1 MFKSTTANT
10 ETVGSSAE
18 VELGSSPSWREYEST
33 FSRLLHDENLN
44 RNQASQG
51 ADDIVRSASAV
62 DLSYG
67 KVNGDS
73 AYVENGHQYGAQAGY
88 KTGLFSQDDTSV
100 PPHGRSN
107 SGSALNNG
115 VFSQSTFGLPSD
127 LTGAGSDM
135 GSSDVVSAFSSF
147 GLGTDVP
154 LRPSTAPLPPH
165 GSRSESFVGNA
176 TRFSN
181 MSGTGVQSS
190 GMYGG
195 DSSGMDKQNPQ
206 AAALLQLQLQQLQQL
221 QQFQSVAP
229 VGMPGMAP
237 FDVSGAGLA
246 GMGMGMPTPDMSQLL
261 ASNFNGGGM
270 GNHGGGM
277 GIHGGGYGA
286 NGQPQTM
293 AEVYQAAYAAA
304 FYAQQQQLQS
314 LMRMQQVPGLLHP
327 NALNPQQHQQYGGLD
342 GGMNG
347 MGGDG
352 GYGSRMNGRDD
363 RSRVGRT
370 MGRNRS
376 NDRGDR
382 GGGIGGSQSLSGS
395 VARSDSPP
403 SEAEI
408 AEMDSRFGS
417 VENCVGQI
425 SVLARDQH
433 GCRFLQRKFDEEGSA
448 AVDLCYTEIIA
459 EAVELMMDPFGN
471 YLVQKLIEC
480 CSEEQRSGVLRAVS
494 VVKDDN
500 PDGLPEL
507 VTIAL
512 NTHGTRAV
520 QKLIEMLNS
529 PEEILLATNAL
540 RPGVVTLIKDLNGN
554 HVIQRCLQRLTS
566 EDNHFIYDAAKVNC
580 VEIAT
585 HRHGCCV
592 LQRCID
598 HAVDEQCRPLVHE
611 IASQALVLSQDP
623 FGNYVVQYIL
633 DLGLSWANAEV
644 MTQLIGNYAEL
655 SMQKFSSNVVEK
667 CLKLPDASLE
677 KNRNIVVR
685 EIMQS
690 PLLDRLLMDPYGNY
704 VVQSTLTVTK
714 GVLHTELVERIRP
727 HLPLIKNSPF
737 GKRILRLLLE
747 NKK

>member
-1 MFKSTTANT
+1 MFGASRDDGAI
-10 ETVGSSAE
+10 
-18 VELGSSPSWREYEST
+18 PS
-33 FSRLLHDENLN
+33 
-44 RNQASQG
+44 
-51 ADDIVRSASAV
+51 
-62 DLSYG
+62 
-67 KVNGDS
+67 
-73 AYVENGHQYGAQAGY
+73 GH
-88 KTGLFSQDDTSV
+88 
-100 PPHGRSN
+100 HGRSN
-107 SGSALNNG
+107 SVSNGAFNESA
-115 VFSQSTFGLPSD
+115 FGLPSD
-127 LTGAGSDM
+127 LNGMGNMGGGSLGQGAT
-135 GSSDVVSAFSSF
+135 DVVSAFSSF

-165 GSRSESFVGNA
+165 GSHAAPHGQQASFVGNSS
-176 TRFSN
+176 RFS
-181 MSGTGVQSS
+181 TEATAQSAS
-190 GMYGG
+190 PAPVMGAYGAVG
-195 DSSGMDKQNPQ
+195 AGGGMDN
-206 AAALLQLQLQQLQQL
+206 AAMLQLQLQQLQQMQQL
-221 QQFQSVAP
+221 QGTPS
-229 VGMPGMAP
+229 M
-237 FDVSGAGLA
+237 A
-246 GMGMGMPTPDMSQLL
+246 GMDAFGMGCWCRFRRHAGRYACPNAGDGA
-261 ASNFNGGGM
+261 ASRGEPRRRARRRA
-270 GNHGGGM
+270 
-277 GIHGGGYGA
+277 GYGA
-286 NGQPQTM
+286 NGQPQSM

-304 FYAQQQQLQS
+304 FYAQQQQLQN
-314 LMRMQQVPGLLHP
+314 LMRMQQQVPGLMHQNL
-327 NALNPQQHQQYGGLD
+327 AAQQLQQFSGLD
-342 GGMNG
+342 GGMA
-347 MGGDG
+347 GGDNG
-352 GYGSRMNGRDD
+352 GYGSRMSGRDD

-370 MGRNRS
+370 MGRSRAG
-376 NDRGDR
+376 DRGDR
-382 GGGIGGSQSLSGS
+382 NGGGSQSLSGS

-408 AEMDSRFGS
+408 AEMDSRFVS
-417 VENCVGQI
+417 VDNCVGQI

-433 GCRFLQRKFDEEGSA
+433 GCRFLQRKFDEEGA
-448 AVDLCYTEIIA
+448 KAVDLCYDEIIA

-480 CSEEQRSGVLRAVS
+480 CSDEQRSGVLRAVS
-494 VVKDDN
+494 VVKDDSL
-500 PDGLPEL
+500 DGLPEL

-529 PEEILLATNAL
+529 PEEVSLATNAL

-554 HVIQRCLQRLTS
+554 HVIQRCLQRLSS
-566 EDNHFIYDAAKVNC
+566 EDNQFIYDAAKVHC

-598 HAVDEQCRPLVHE
+598 HAIDEQRRPLVLE

-633 DLGLSWANAEV
+633 DLGLSWANGEV
-644 MTQLIGNYAEL
+644 MTQLLGNYAEL

-667 CLKLPDASLE
+667 CLKLADASLE
-677 KNRNIVVR
+677 KNRNTVVR

>member
-1 MFKSTTANT
+1 
-10 ETVGSSAE
+10 
-18 VELGSSPSWREYEST
+18 
-33 FSRLLHDENLN
+33 
-44 RNQASQG
+44 
-51 ADDIVRSASAV
+51 VRSASAV

-67 KVNGDS
+67 KTRAGDTDS
-73 AYVENGHQYGAQAGY
+73 AHNSGHFGHAAGFG
-88 KTGLFSQDDTSV
+88 KGGGLFGASRDDGAIPSGN
-100 PPHGRSN
+100 HGRSN
-107 SGSALNNG
+107 SVSNG
-115 VFSQSTFGLPSD
+115 AFNESTFGLPSD
-127 LTGAGSDM
+127 LNGMGNMGGGSLGQGAT
-135 GSSDVVSAFSSF
+135 DVVSAFSSF

-165 GSRSESFVGNA
+165 GSQAAPHGQQASFVGNSS
-176 TRFSN
+176 RFSTEATAQSASAAPV
-181 MSGTGVQSS
+181 MGAYGAVGAGV
-190 GMYGG
+190 
-195 DSSGMDKQNPQ
+195 GMDN
-206 AAALLQLQLQQLQQL
+206 AAMLQLQLQQLQQMQQL
-221 QQFQSVAP
+221 QGTPSMAGMDAFGMGTGVGLGGIP
-229 VGMPGMAP
+229 GGMPVQTPEMA
-237 FDVSGAGLA
+237 
-246 GMGMGMPTPDMSQLL
+246 QLL
-261 ASNFNGGGM
+261 AANLGGGL
-270 GNHGGGM
+270 GGGA
-277 GIHGGGYGA
+277 GYGA
-286 NGQPQTM
+286 NGQPQSM

-304 FYAQQQQLQS
+304 FYAQQQQLQN
-314 LMRMQQVPGLLHP
+314 LMRMQQQVPGLMHQNL
-327 NALNPQQHQQYGGLD
+327 AAQQLQQFAGLD
-342 GGMNG
+342 GGMA
-347 MGGDG
+347 GGDNG
-352 GYGSRMNGRDD
+352 GYGSRMSGRDD

-370 MGRNRS
+370 MGRSRAG
-376 NDRGDR
+376 DRGDR
-382 GGGIGGSQSLSGS
+382 NGGGSQSLSGS

-408 AEMDSRFGS
+408 AEMDSRFVS
-417 VENCVGQI
+417 VDNCVGQI

-433 GCRFLQRKFDEEGSA
+433 GCRFLQRKFDEEGA
-448 AVDLCYTEIIA
+448 KAVDLCYDEIIA

-480 CSEEQRSGVLRAVS
+480 CSDEQRSGVLRAVS
-494 VVKDDN
+494 VVKDDSL
-500 PDGLPEL
+500 DGLPEL

-529 PEEILLATNAL
+529 PEEVSLATNAL

-554 HVIQRCLQRLTS
+554 HVIQRCLQRLSS
-566 EDNHFIYDAAKVNC
+566 EDNQFIYDAAKVHC

-598 HAVDEQCRPLVHE
+598 HAIDEQRRPLVLE

-633 DLGLSWANAEV
+633 DLGLSWANGEV
-644 MTQLIGNYAEL
+644 MTQLLGNYAEL

-667 CLKLPDASLE
+667 CLKLADASLE
-677 KNRNIVVR
+677 KNRNTVVR

>member
-1 MFKSTTANT
+1 MRRLTNVNLF
-10 ETVGSSAE
+10 VSS
-18 VELGSSPSWREYEST
+18 L
-33 FSRLLHDENLN
+33 
-44 RNQASQG
+44 SQ
-51 ADDIVRSASAV
+51 
-62 DLSYG
+62 SYG
-67 KVNGDS
+67 KANEDS
-73 AYVENGHQYGAQAGY
+73 AYDENGRFGAQGGF
-88 KTGLFSQDDTSV
+88 KGGLFSQDDASI
-100 PPHGRSN
+100 PQHGRSN
-107 SGSALNNG
+107 SGTAVSNGAFAQSSA
-115 VFSQSTFGLPSD
+115 FGLPSD
-127 LTGAGSDM
+127 LTGAGTDM
-135 GSSDVVSAFSSF
+135 SGGLDSADVVSAFSSF

-165 GSRSESFVGNA
+165 SGSRGGAGSYVGNGS
-176 TRFSN
+176 RFSSSTN
-181 MSGTGVQSS
+181 GVNGAP

-195 DSSGMDKQNPQ
+195 VGGVGVDKQNPQ

-221 QQFQSVAP
+221 QQFQGAP
-229 VGMPGMAP
+229 AAGMPGMGA
-237 FDVSGAGLA
+237 FDSSGVGLG
-246 GMGMGMPTPDMSQLL
+246 GMGAPAPTPEMAQLL
-261 ASNFNGGGM
+261 AANLNAGGM
-270 GNHGGGM
+270 GVNGA
-277 GIHGGGYGA
+277 GYGA
-286 NGQPQTM
+286 NGQPQSM

-327 NALNPQQHQQYGGLD
+327 NALAQQQLQQFAGLD
-342 GGMNG
+342 GGMSG
-347 MGGDG
+347 MGGGDG

-376 NDRGDR
+376 GDRGDR

-433 GCRFLQRKFDEEGSA
+433 GCRFLQRKFDEEGAA
-448 AVDLCYTEIIA
+448 AVDLCFNEIIA

-480 CSEEQRSGVLRAVS
+480 CSDEQRSGVLRAVS

-529 PEEILLATNAL
+529 PEEISLATNAL

-554 HVIQRCLQRLTS
+554 HVIQRCLQRLSS
-566 EDNHFIYDAAKVNC
+566 EDNHFIYDAAKVHC

-598 HAVDEQCRPLVHE
+598 HAVDEQRRPLVHE

-667 CLKLPDASLE
+667 CLKLADASLE